1 MDGRDSEYMSI
12 TSENLSDV
20 ETLDK
25 NAETYKYGYF
35 EDIKRK
41 VDLRRE
47 DLIERIHTY
56 SDEII
61 KSIENTQSECFKMSK
76 EVNQVTAEVEKS
88 KKNLN
93 EMANRFNLFD
103 MKQKRVVII
112 NESYSKFLEEYK
124 ESLFGYNKYS
134 FDFNEIDIKDAFG
147 YFSETA
153 KVISKLFIFVCN
165 HFKGFYKVKV

>member
-20 ETLDK
+20 ETLDR
-25 NAETYKYGYF
+25 NAETYIYGYF

-47 DLIERIHTY
+47 DLIERIHNY
-56 SDEII
+56 SHEII
-61 KSIENTQSECFKMSK
+61 KSIENMQSECLKMSK
-76 EVNQVTAEVEKS
+76 GVNQMTVEVEKS

-93 EMANRFNLFD
+93 ELANRFNLFD
-103 MKQKRVVII
+103 MKQKSVAVI
-112 NESYSKFLEEYK
+112 NESYSKVLGEYK
-124 ESLFGYNKYS
+124 ESLLGYNKYS

-153 KVISKLFIFVCN
+153 KVISKQLILVCN

>member
-20 ETLDK
+20 ETLGK
-25 NAETYKYGYF
+25 NAETYIYGYF

-47 DLIERIHTY
+47 DLMERIHNY

-61 KSIENTQSECFKMSK
+61 KSIENTQSECLKMSK
-76 EVNQVTAEVEKS
+76 EVNQLKLEIENS

-93 EMANRFNLFD
+93 ELINRFNLFD
-103 MKQKRVVII
+103 KKQKSVAVI
-112 NESYSKFLEEYK
+112 NESYSKVLEEYK
-124 ESLFGYNKYS
+124 ESLLGYNKYS

-153 KVISKLFIFVCN
+153 KVISKQLILVCN

>member
-20 ETLDK
+20 ETLDR
-25 NAETYKYGYF
+25 NAETYIYGYF

-47 DLIERIHTY
+47 DLIERIHNY

-76 EVNQVTAEVEKS
+76 EVNQLTVEIEKS
-88 KKNLN
+88 KRNLN
-93 EMANRFNLFD
+93 KLTSNFNTVE
-103 MKQKRVVII
+103 KRR
-112 NESYSKFLEEYK
+112 
-124 ESLFGYNKYS
+124 ESLIVLNDNFTKVLGEYN
-134 FDFNEIDIKDAFG
+134 D
-147 YFSETA
+147 
-153 KVISKLFIFVCN
+153 
-165 HFKGFYKVKV
+165 